1 MHSAIGQTFRLRNST
16 HGESAPRARRRVPS
30 FPPCL
35 IRAVD
40 GIFRVEAAGG
50 IFKTTDFKKA
60 SDFRAVCENLPV
72 SKNWPRAMAR
82 RARESGRGKF
92 DWPMSSFSKPTD

>member
-16 HGESAPRARRRVPS
+16 NGESAPRARRRVPS

-40 GIFRVEAAGG
+40 GIFRVEAAGPG
-50 IFKTTDFKKA
+50 RDFQ
-60 SDFRAVCENLPV
+60 D
-72 SKNWPRAMAR
+72 
-82 RARESGRGKF
+82 
-92 DWPMSSFSKPTD
+92 D